1 MERYTTI
8 AGEVLEYEAPAPDVA
23 RFMAR
28 VVDATHDPGVTE
40 ADLTELIY
48 GLENPILAQGIL
60 PTHGVVTRAV
70 FEDPIYHVLT
80 DLLGRK
86 RVQMGTL
93 DPELARD
100 EYTVTI
106 SEAAARVGV
115 HPSAIRQAVHAH
127 KLDAIKKGKTW
138 LLKPSSV
145 ETYAHGRRSSP
156 RLEAPPAVVASV
168 GNVPGMSLRIKVQ
181 GGELRETGREGK
193 RIEGEIESFDR
204 IAIISGDKARESYRY
219 FELEPAEEEEE
230 LRFGPFYVR
239 GRFAVVRKENN
250 ARKANAA
257 WRAALENGTR

>member
-1 MERYTTI
+1 MERYTNL
-8 AGEVLEYEAPAPDVA
+8 AGEVIEYESPAPEVA
-23 RFMAR
+23 RFLGR
-28 VVDATHDPGVTE
+28 VVDATNDPSVTE
-40 ADLTELIY
+40 SQLTELIY

-60 PTHGVVTRAV
+60 PNHGVVTREV
-70 FEDPIYHVLT
+70 FEDPLYHVLT

-106 SEAAARVGV
+106 SEAAERVGV
-115 HPSAIRQAVHAH
+115 HPSAIRQAIHAH

-145 ETYAHGRRSSP
+145 ESYAQGRRASP
-156 RLEAPPAVVASV
+156 RSGAPPAVVASI
-168 GNVPGMSLRIKVQ
+168 GNVPGKSLRIKVV

-193 RIEGEIESFDR
+193 RIEGEIPSFER
-204 IAIISGDKARESYRY
+204 IAIIAGDKARDSYRY
-219 FELEPAEEEEE
+219 FELEPAEEEEA

-250 ARKANAA
+250 PRKANEA
-257 WRAALENGTR
+257 WRAS

>member
-8 AGEVLEYEAPAPDVA
+8 AGEVIEYQTPAPEVA
-23 RFMAR
+23 RFLAR
-28 VVDATHDPGVTE
+28 VVDATNDPSVTE
-40 ADLTELIY
+40 AQLTELIY
-48 GLENPILAQGIL
+48 GVENPILAQGIL
-60 PTHGVVTRAV
+60 PNHGVVTREV
-70 FEDPIYHVLT
+70 FADPLYHVLT

-106 SEAAARVGV
+106 TEAAERLGV
-115 HPSAIRQAVHAH
+115 HPSAVRQAVQAH

-145 ETYAHGRRSSP
+145 ESYDRSRRASP
-156 RLEAPPAVVASV
+156 RGGAPPAVVASV
-168 GNVPGMSLRIKVQ
+168 GNVPGMSLRIRVE

-193 RIEGEIESFDR
+193 RIEGEIPTFER
-204 IAIISGDKARESYRY
+204 IAILSGDKAKESYRY
-219 FELEPAEEEEE
+219 FELEPAEVEDE
-230 LRFGPFYVR
+230 LRFGPFFVR

-250 ARKANAA
+250 PRKANEA
-257 WRAALENGTR
+257 WKR